1 MVSFLTVFFP
11 LLIFYYLWERH
22 DRSVYGLQPRQ
33 FDARPYFAMLL
44 FMLPLIIAASFHPS
58 FMKQY
63 PMYKSSFAH
72 VYLGVGEWVTVA
84 GYETAYALDFITVE
98 LLFRGFFVLGMLAF
112 IGRGAVLSMA
122 VVYCSLH
129 FGKPMGEAISSVVG
143 GYILGVI
150 AFETRSVWG
159 GVIVHMGI
167 AWLMETVAF
176 LQKL

>member
-1 MVSFLTVFFP
+1 
-11 LLIFYYLWERH
+11 
-22 DRSVYGLQPRQ
+22 
-33 FDARPYFAMLL
+33 
-44 FMLPLIIAASFHPS
+44 
-58 FMKQY
+58 
-63 PMYKSSFAH
+63 
-72 VYLGVGEWVTVA
+72 
-84 GYETAYALDFITVE
+84 
-98 LLFRGFFVLGMLAF
+98 MLAF